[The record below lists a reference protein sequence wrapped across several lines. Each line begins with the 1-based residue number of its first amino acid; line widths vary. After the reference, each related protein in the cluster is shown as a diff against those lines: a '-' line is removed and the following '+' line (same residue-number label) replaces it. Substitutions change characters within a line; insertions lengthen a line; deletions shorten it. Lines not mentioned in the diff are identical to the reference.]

1 MKQAAIID
9 VGSHSIRYAVGRV
22 QDGQARMEPKRLEST
37 HLAEGVSKTGRL
49 GEVPMMRALWAIE
62 AFARDAA
69 ERGVPVYAYAT
80 SAVRDSENRAD
91 FCQRAA
97 ALGLQHLDLDP

>member
-49 GEVPMMRALWAIE
+49 GEVPMMRPYGPSRPLRGMRRSGAYQFTPMPPAPCGIAKTGLI
-62 AFARDAA
+62 FAS
-69 ERGVPVYAYAT
+69 G
-80 SAVRDSENRAD
+80 
-91 FCQRAA
+91 QR
-97 ALGLQHLDLDP
+97 P